1 MYCRTTEKI
10 LFTSSEEDFKFESD
24 EEKEAVIVDGS
35 IDINFNEEGDEIEEW
50 DKRDESRNSESSDDT
65 DNNNEVTEPIL
76 SVIYEAYFWKY
87 FKESLIKEK

>member
-65 DNNNEVTEPIL
+65 DNNNEVTEPVSSI
-76 SVIYEAYFWKY
+76 IYEAYFW
-87 FKESLIKEK
+87 